1 MSEVKR
7 LRDELYWHRN
17 EDGLIEVTIQ
27 QHYTKTKVILAE
39 IDWESFH
46 HAHENNIGFV
56 DGDDLNIEVEGWNVN
71 TVKVL
76 KEYEESFENEWG
88 KYYCGE
94 DKIE

>member
-56 DGDDLNIEVEGWNVN
+56 
-71 TVKVL
+71 KV
-76 KEYEESFENEWG
+76 
-88 KYYCGE
+88 
-94 DKIE
+94 DI